1 MGKERLGPLLAIDS
15 RIHTQVAMV
24 GSGASLENYL
34 YCALHQVPRLMTLLQ
49 VVTYAEARVC
59 PVLRVLFPQ
68 TLMSV
73 GVWSQEQ

>member
-1 MGKERLGPLLAIDS
+1 
-15 RIHTQVAMV
+15 
-24 GSGASLENYL
+24 
-34 YCALHQVPRLMTLLQ
+34 MTLLQ